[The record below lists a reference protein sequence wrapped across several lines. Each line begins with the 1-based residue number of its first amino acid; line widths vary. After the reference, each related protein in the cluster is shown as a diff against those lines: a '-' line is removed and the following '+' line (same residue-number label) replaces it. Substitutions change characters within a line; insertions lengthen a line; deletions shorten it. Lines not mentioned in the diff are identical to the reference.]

1 MCKEDKELAAG
12 KTWYDSGYMHARFSN
27 LSSSA
32 GIHWWLEGPRTC

>member
-1 MCKEDKELAAG
+1 MRKEDKELAAG

-32 GIHWWLEGPRTC
+32 GIHWWLEGLHTC